1 MKTKDQLKEE
11 IKLLKEDLR
20 QADAYFLTCS
30 NKLHAAETEAD
41 ELKNELGD
49 LKKEIKKLKKTQKKK

>member
-30 NKLHAAETEAD
+30 NKLHAAETEVD
-41 ELKNELGD
+41 ELKNELGG
-49 LKKEIKKLKKTQKKK
+49 LKKEIKKLKKGQKKK